1 VRVLHFD
8 IIGGISGDMTV
19 AALTSLGAP
28 LQPLHEAFRA
38 MGLSQLQV
46 AVEPVEVNGIGALR
60 LKVEFPREQVHRT
73 LSDILKLL
81 SAAKLPPAAHARAEA
96 IFRRLAEAEG
106 KVHGVPPERVQ
117 FHEVGALDSIADI
130 VGCALALEHFQPD
143 QVSSSP
149 ALLGRGLTEGGHGVV
164 PLPAPATVELLR
176 GLPSRGVDIEAELTT
191 PTGAAILATQAERFC
206 AWPDG
211 AITSVGYGAG
221 SHLLAD
227 RPNLLRAVLIEQS
240 VPLNTEEVL
249 VEANLDTMNPEYFEH
264 IIDCL
269 LEAGALDV
277 WLQPIIMKKSRPA
290 VVLAFLCDAGHCAA
304 LERIVLTE
312 SSTIGLRRQFVSRHK
327 LARRMVSVITPYGE
341 VRVKVAGEDSAPFSI
356 APEYED
362 CRRIAR
368 EKHIPLKTVYQA
380 AIGAY
385 QQGNRSGSTRGEKD

>member
-8 IIGGISGDMTV
+8 IIGGIAGDMVV

-28 LQPLHEAFRA
+28 LQPLHEALRA
-38 MGLSQLQV
+38 MGLVQVSV
-46 AVEPVEVNGIGALR
+46 AVETVEINGIGALR
-60 LKVEFPREQVHRT
+60 LRVEFPREQVHRT

-81 SAAKLPPAAHARAEA
+81 TTAELQPAAHARAAA
-96 IFRRLAEAEG
+96 IFRRLAEVEG
-106 KVHGVPPERVQ
+106 RVHGMPPESVQ
-117 FHEVGALDSIADI
+117 FHEVGALDSITDI

-149 ALLGRGLTEGGHGVV
+149 ALMGRGLTTSRHGVL

-176 GLPSRGVDIEAELTT
+176 GLPSRGVEIEAELTT
-191 PTGAAILATQAERFC
+191 PTGAAILATQAQRFC

-211 AITSVGYGAG
+211 AVMSVGYGAG

-227 RPNLLRAVLIEQS
+227 RPNLLRAVLIEQQAYRD
-240 VPLNTEEVL
+240 TEELL
-249 VEANLDTMNPEYFEH
+249 VEANLDTMNPEHFEH
-264 IIDCL
+264 IIDRL

-290 VVLAFLCDAGHCAA
+290 VVLAFLCDTGHAEA
-304 LERIVLTE
+304 LERILLTE
-312 SSTIGLRRQFVSRHK
+312 SNTIGLRRHFVSRHK
-327 LARRMVSVITPYGE
+327 LARQMVSVITPYGE
-341 VRVKVAGEDSAPFSI
+341 VRIKVAGEDGAPFSV

-368 EKHIPLKTVYQA
+368 EKRIPLKTVYQA
-380 AIGAY
+380 ATWAY
-385 QQGNRSGSTRGEKD
+385 QQGHQSGSGGTD